1 MTYILLDNYDSFTY
15 NLYQALANVVGRPPV
30 VVTNDDE
37 AGLSA
42 LDLGEVQGII
52 ISPGPGNPAV
62 ERDFGLSRWAV
73 EQSDIPVLGIC
84 LGHQGLCLNAGG
96 RVDLAPTPMH
106 GRPSDIVHNGDRLF
120 DGIPSPFSAMRYH
133 SLLVYDLPD
142 EIEAIARTV
151 VDGLLMGARHLT
163 KPQWGI
169 QFHPESIAT
178 EFGERLLGNFVRA
191 CSDHAARTVRRAVA
205 DAALARA
212 VEPGADRYRLHVR
225 EVGNVVAVDAL
236 FDALFG
242 SDKSAFWLDSA
253 QPIAGLSRFSLLGSS
268 AGPLGERLVYNV
280 DLGQVEVFGSDGSLH
295 ERFDGEIL
303 TYLAGK
309 VPSRRVPGSGLPVQ
323 FALGYVGYLG
333 YELKTAVGGSTQHRS
348 PTPDAQFIFA
358 DRGVVID
365 HEESRVW
372 LLTLSRESVDGQRW
386 LDEAESVVQRLQPLP
401 DVPPAAEFWS
411 TPAVRARHSNEEYL
425 ALITEAQRLISLG
438 ESYEVCLTNMF
449 EVDCTV
455 DPWSTYRRLRAVNPA
470 PFGALLK
477 FPGLDVLS
485 SSPERF
491 MRIGTDRV
499 AESKPIKGTCRRGSS
514 AAEDRM
520 LAIDLAMSEKE
531 RAENIMIV
539 DLVRNDIGRTA
550 EVGSVFVPVLCGVE
564 SYQTVHQL
572 VSTIRGTIRA
582 DSSPAECVRNAFP
595 GGSMTGAP
603 KLRTMEIID
612 RLEAG
617 PRGVY
622 SGAIG
627 YFSLDGAAD
636 LSITIRTIVIAEN
649 TVSIGV
655 GGAITAL
662 SDPTSELQEIWLK
675 AEAMLIT
682 LGQETGAQRS
692 HLISAATE

>member
-1 MTYILLDNYDSFTY
+1 MTFILLDNYDSFTY
-15 NLYQALANVVGRPPV
+15 NLYQALATVVGSPPAV
-30 VVTNDDE
+30 VMNDDE

-42 LDLGEVQGII
+42 LDLGQVRGII
-52 ISPGPGNPAV
+52 ISPGPGSPAV

-84 LGHQGLCLNAGG
+84 LGHQGLCLSAGG

-106 GRPSDIVHNGDRLF
+106 GRLSEVVHNGERLF

-142 EIEAIARTV
+142 EIEAIATTA
-151 VDGLLMGARHLT
+151 DGLLMGVRHRT
-163 KPQWGI
+163 RPQWGI

-178 EFGERLLGNFVRA
+178 EFGERLLANFVRM
-191 CSDHAARTVRRAVA
+191 CSDHTAVA
-205 DAALARA
+205 FPRAAAGAALPRA
-212 VEPGADRYRLHVR
+212 VEPEADRYELHVR
-225 EVGNVVAVDAL
+225 EVEQVVEVDAL
-236 FDALFG
+236 FDSLFG
-242 SDKSAFWLDSA
+242 SDQSAFWLDSA
-253 QPIAGLSRFSLLGSS
+253 QPIVGLSRFSLMGSS

-295 ERFDGEIL
+295 ERVDGDIL
-303 TYLAGK
+303 TYLGGK
-309 VPSRRVPGSGLPVQ
+309 VPSRRVPSSGLPVQ

-333 YELKTAVGGSTQHRS
+333 YELKASVGGSALHRS

-372 LLTLSRESVDGQRW
+372 LLTLSRDSVDGKRW
-386 LDEAESVVQRLQPLP
+386 LDEAELVVRQVQPLP
-401 DVPPAAEFWS
+401 DVPPAAESWS
-411 TPAVRARHSNEEYL
+411 TPAVRARHSDEEYL
-425 ALITEAQRLISLG
+425 ALIMEAQRLIGLG

-449 EVDCTV
+449 EAECTV

-470 PFGALLK
+470 PFGALLR
-477 FPGLDVLS
+477 FPGLDVLG

-499 AESKPIKGTCRRGSS
+499 AESKPIKGTCRRGAT
-514 AAEDRM
+514 AAEDRT
-520 LAIDLAMSEKE
+520 LAIDLAMNEKE

-572 VSTIRGTIRA
+572 VSTIRGTVRA
-582 DSSPAECVRNAFP
+582 DSSPAECVRHAFP

-662 SDPTSELQEIWLK
+662 SDPAAELREIWLK
-675 AEAMLIT
+675 AEALLRT
-682 LGQETGAQRS
+682 LGQEASAQHSR
-692 HLISAATE
+692 LVSAATE